1 MGRNNLERRY
11 VNAKIE
17 LRGTDAE
24 PVVSGY
30 AARFNE
36 LSEELWGFKEKIA
49 PGAFSEAIRGADI
62 RALFNHDPSQIV
74 ARTKN
79 NTLKVW
85 EDEYGLRYEFT
96 PNMKTTAGR
105 DLVEHLRRGDIDQS
119 SFAFSMEGGV
129 EEWDDSGDMPVRI
142 LKKIGRLYDVSPVT
156 YPAYPSTSVGL
167 RSAEEIYKAYMKT
180 KKEADIM
187 PFTSGYVTGTTSDP
201 AHYKFLEER
210 GVSPQDVSREK
221 APEGEAWEAPTLSDF
236 TSTPWDELSDAE
248 KRRIAGHY
256 AWAAMMPPE
265 TFGDLKLPH
274 HRPSDGAVVWRGVAN
289 AAARLSQ
296 TDIPDADIPKVQAH
310 LGSHYRQ
317 FDRIPPWEEE
327 SKRKI
332 MIAKRKL
339 ELYRIKE
346 V

>member
-36 LSEELWGFKEKIA
+36 LSEELWGFKEKITQ
-49 PGAFSEAIRGADI
+49 GAFSEAIRGADI

-180 KKEADIM
+180 K
-187 PFTSGYVTGTTSDP
+187 
-201 AHYKFLEER
+201 EER

-265 TFGDLKLPH
+265 TFGDLELPH

>member
-49 PGAFSEAIRGADI
+49 QGAFSEAIRGADI

-180 KKEADIM
+180 K
-187 PFTSGYVTGTTSDP
+187 
-201 AHYKFLEER
+201 EER

-317 FDRIPPWEEE
+317 FDRIPPWEEDA
-327 SKRKI
+327 KRRI
-332 MIAKRKL
+332 IIAKRKL
-339 ELYRIKE
+339 ELYKLKE
-346 V
+346 VM

>member
-49 PGAFSEAIRGADI
+49 QGAFSEAIRGADI

-180 KKEADIM
+180 K
-187 PFTSGYVTGTTSDP
+187 
-201 AHYKFLEER
+201 EER

-339 ELYRIKE
+339 ELYKIKE

>member
-49 PGAFSEAIRGADI
+49 QGAFSEAIRGADI

-180 KKEADIM
+180 K
-187 PFTSGYVTGTTSDP
+187 
-201 AHYKFLEER
+201 EER

-289 AAARLSQ
+289 AAARLWGTGSVRTGASYLRPQ

-339 ELYRIKE
+339 ELYKIKE

>member
-1 MGRNNLERRY
+1 MGRNSLERRY
-11 VNAKIE
+11 LSAKLE
-17 LRGTDAE
+17 LRETDTE

-36 LSEELWGFKEKIA
+36 LSEELWGFKEKITT
-49 PGAFSEAIRGADI
+49 GAFSEAIKGADI

-96 PNMKTTAGR
+96 PNIKTTAGR

-129 EEWDDSGDMPVRI
+129 EEWDNSGDMPVRI
-142 LKKIGRLYDVSPVT
+142 LKKIGQLYDVSPVT

-180 KKEADIM
+180 K
-187 PFTSGYVTGTTSDP
+187 
-201 AHYKFLEER
+201 EER

-221 APEGEAWEAPTLSDF
+221 APEGEAWEATTLSDF
-236 TSTPWDELSDAE
+236 TSTPWDELSDAQ
-248 KRRIAGHY
+248 KRRIAGHF

-265 TFGDLKLPH
+265 AFGDLKLPH
-274 HRPSDGAVVWRGVAN
+274 HRPSDGAVVWRGVAS

-296 TDIPDADIPKVQAH
+296 TDIPEADVSKVQAH

-317 FDRIPPWEEE
+317 FNKVPPWEEE
-327 SKRKI
+327 ANSRLLL
-332 MIAKRKL
+332 AKRRL
-339 ELYRIKE
+339 ELYRIKGATKNGR
-346 V
+346 